1 VITSALKRVDRA
13 VALTI
18 QRLQAGQFRSGK
30 QVFSLQDDAVGFS
43 TPSSVVP
50 QDIINQV
57 LEIKTKIRQGTI
69 TPSETVPPGV

>member
-1 VITSALKRVDRA
+1 
-13 VALTI
+13 
-18 QRLQAGQFRSGK
+18 
-30 QVFSLQDDAVGFS
+30 VFSLQDDAVGFS